1 MQRKPRTLSHARLF
15 VTTVMVS
22 SVVFLI
28 VLGMTDHRTRAPV
41 LRPMGADVLV
51 TKQIT
56 FGNLPFLIHSGIRTV
71 IDIRPDNEEAGQ
83 PESRQ
88 MQARVE
94 GSGLHF
100 AYNPVAHGAIPD
112 EAVTALQQALAQS
125 PKPALLYCR
134 TGNRAARTY
143 ALALASDPHGP
154 DLATILDLV
163 QSTGHAADDL
173 REALQARI
181 AARAAPAGASP

>member
-1 MQRKPRTLSHARLF
+1 
-15 VTTVMVS
+15 
-22 SVVFLI
+22 
-28 VLGMTDHRTRAPV
+28 
-41 LRPMGADVLV
+41 MGADVLV

-100 AYNPVAHGAIPD
+100 AYIPVAHGAIPD
-112 EAVTALQQALAQS
+112 E
-125 PKPALLYCR
+125 P
-134 TGNRAARTY
+134 
-143 ALALASDPHGP
+143 
-154 DLATILDLV
+154 
-163 QSTGHAADDL
+163 
-173 REALQARI
+173 
-181 AARAAPAGASP
+181 AAPVGASSASGETSTRAPSLVTVTSMAMPSARVNSAL